1 MNQGQLGT
9 LLSEH
14 AQDHVLNP
22 QHQRGR
28 KRPRTL
34 SKMVG
39 NTGNNLKGPMI
50 TRVNLQALVYLAV
63 IQKARLQQLFTVG
76 TVTLSTAKGTC

>member
-1 MNQGQLGT
+1 
-9 LLSEH
+9 
-14 AQDHVLNP
+14 
-22 QHQRGR
+22 
-28 KRPRTL
+28 
-34 SKMVG
+34 MVG